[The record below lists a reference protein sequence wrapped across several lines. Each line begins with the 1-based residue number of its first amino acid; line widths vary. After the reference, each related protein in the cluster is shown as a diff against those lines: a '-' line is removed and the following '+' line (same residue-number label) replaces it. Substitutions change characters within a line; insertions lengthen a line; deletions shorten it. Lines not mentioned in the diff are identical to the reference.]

1 MPDACAVAKVSARR
15 SSRSTFW
22 RFVLPVHH
30 AIIEASDAVAVQL
43 QEPFDRVGQRCPLFH
58 QAPALPEQSLAVFL
72 LNARYP
78 HPAEHRRVAPV
89 VRKQRAHH
97 LPGVDPIRLALL
109 RLSVHQKARRIEHDR
124 LDRHRSVQPARQ
136 PEPLVARFVTA
147 QNTHFAAERAF
158 GLGLLMLDQVLETYD
173 VRCPKRVQ
181 ADPLT
186 RRALDPDDP
195 TLPAYL
201 DRDVQRVVPVA
212 RLLPR
217 QRSRLAEPRSP
228 RPFTETTA
236 MCLTS
241 YDYENLFWR

>member
-1 MPDACAVAKVSARR
+1 MPGPRR
-15 SSRSTFW
+15 ER
-22 RFVLPVHH
+22 RFICGPHFGEPGL
-30 AIIEASDAVAVQL
+30 EALGAGLQVEDAVQL
-43 QEPFDRVGQRCPLFH
+43 QEPFDRVGQRCPLLH

-89 VRKQRAHH
+89 VRQQRAHH

-147 QNTHFAAERAF
+147 QNTHFTAERAF
-158 GLGLLMLDQVLETYD
+158 GLGLLMLDQILETYD

-201 DRDVQRVVPVA
+201 DRDVQRVCSAPAGATMSLLGGISCLLLRIPGRRHRSAARRVA
-212 RLLPR
+212 
-217 QRSRLAEPRSP
+217 S
-228 RPFTETTA
+228 
-236 MCLTS
+236 
-241 YDYENLFWR
+241 

>member
-1 MPDACAVAKVSARR
+1 MTRLPCSFRSPLTALVSDVRSFTRRRR
-15 SSRSTFW
+15 SRSNRLRSSSSTLGI
-22 RFVLPVHH
+22 RTRLST
-30 AIIEASDAVAVQL
+30 AAS
-43 QEPFDRVGQRCPLFH
+43 P
-58 QAPALPEQSLAVFL
+58 
-72 LNARYP
+72 
-78 HPAEHRRVAPV
+78 PV
-89 VRKQRAHH
+89 VRQQRAHH

-147 QNTHFAAERAF
+147 QNTHFTAERAF

-201 DRDVQRVVPVA
+201 DREVLRVVPVA